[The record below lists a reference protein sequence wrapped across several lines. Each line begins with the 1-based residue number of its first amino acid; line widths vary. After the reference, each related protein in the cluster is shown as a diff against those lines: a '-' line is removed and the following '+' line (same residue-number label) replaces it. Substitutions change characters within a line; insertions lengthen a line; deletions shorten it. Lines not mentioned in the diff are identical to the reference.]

1 MFNDL
6 FLRTCRLEETE
17 RTPVWLM
24 RQAGRYMKEYQ
35 EIRGRHSFLEM
46 CKKPEIATQVTLQ
59 PVDAL
64 GVDAAILFS
73 DILVPVEAMGVEVEF
88 VENKGPVLRNKL
100 ERKEDVDSLIIPEP
114 ETHIPFVLDT
124 IKLLRKKLEVPLI
137 GFSGAPFTLASYM
150 IEGGG
155 SKNYIKTKSTM
166 YNNPTLWTRIMEKI
180 SKTVIAYL
188 DAQINAG
195 VQAVQLFD
203 SWVGCMGPED
213 YKKFVQPY
221 TKEVIDSLTGDVPI
235 IHFGTGTATLLEHM
249 RETGGDVIGIDWRIN
264 LDDAWERIGYDRG
277 IQGNLDPA
285 ALYAPPEEIIRR
297 VKDILAKANARAGHV
312 FNLGHGILPTTPVEN
327 VKLMVKAV
335 KKYSLR

>member
-6 FLRTCRLEETE
+6 FLRACHLEETE

-35 EIRGRHSFLEM
+35 EIRNRHTFLEM
-46 CKKPEIATQVTLQ
+46 CKNPEIAAQVTLQ

-64 GVDAAILFS
+64 DVDAAILFS

-88 VENKGPVLRNKL
+88 VDNKGPVLHNRP
-100 ERKEDVDSLIIPEP
+100 ERKEDVDSLMVPEP
-114 ETHIPFVLDT
+114 ENHMPFVLDA

-137 GFSGAPFTLASYM
+137 GFSGAPFTLASYL
-150 IEGGG
+150 IEGG
-155 SKNYIKTKSTM
+155 SSRNYVKTKSMIYT
-166 YNNPTLWTRIMEKI
+166 NPALWARIMEKI

-188 DAQINAG
+188 NAQINAG

-213 YKKFVQPY
+213 YKRFVQPH
-221 TKEVIDSLTGDVPI
+221 TKKVIDSLKGDVPV
-235 IHFGTGTATLLEHM
+235 IHFGTGTAALLEHM
-249 RETGGDVIGIDWRIN
+249 REAGGDLIGVDWRIN
-264 LDDAWERIGYDRG
+264 LDDAWQRIGYDKG
-277 IQGNLDPA
+277 IQGNLDPV
-285 ALYAPPEEIIRR
+285 ALYAPPEEIVRR
-297 VKDILAKANARAGHV
+297 VKDILQRAQGRPGHV

-327 VKLMVKAV
+327 VKLMVEAV
-335 KKYSLR
+335 KKYSER